1 MAKSKKST
9 EKKVKEYF
17 DLLGIIEEF
26 EVTEDDESVDVI
38 IESDDPGMIIGHH
51 GDTLDA
57 LQLTLALVLAKD
69 YGEFRRVSLE
79 VGDYKKNRSDYL
91 RNLAE
96 QTKERVLQENREI
109 FLPSLKP
116 WERREV
122 HMFLSEDKD
131 VLTESV
137 GEGKDRTLVVK
148 PLN

>member
-9 EKKVKEYF
+9 NAKVKEYF
-17 DLLGIIEEF
+17 DLLGITEEF
-26 EVTEDDESVDVI
+26 EVQESDESVDVI
-38 IESDDPGMIIGHH
+38 ISSDDPGMIIGHH

-57 LQLTLALVLAKD
+57 LQLTLALVLAKESGD
-69 YGEFRRVSLE
+69 FKRVSLE

-91 RNLAE
+91 KNLAD
-96 QTKERVLQENREI
+96 QTKQRVLTEGREI

-122 HMFLSEDKD
+122 HMYLANDKE

-137 GEGKDRTLVVK
+137 GEGKERTLVVK